1 MAATRYKTAVDMPVI
16 GKGQLDPAESAPAL
30 GKGQPLRV
38 TTWPLEK
45 TIDLFL
51 CITCPDGE
59 SPDFVVGNNALSGS
73 GQGDM
78 LTVGYASAPALL
90 GGTVKKG
97 DLLTVKSGKFTKAA
111 TGNLCVGRASVD
123 GVSGDIISI
132 LPLTQTAP

>member
-1 MAATRYKTAVDMPVI
+1 MAAKRYKTAVDMPVI

-59 SPDFVVGNNALSGS
+59 SPDFVVGNRARCRSR
-73 GQGDM
+73 QGDM
-78 LTVGYASAPALL
+78 LTARSSSAPAFLA
-90 GGTVKKG
+90 GTV
-97 DLLTVKSGKFTKAA
+97 
-111 TGNLCVGRASVD
+111 
-123 GVSGDIISI
+123 
-132 LPLTQTAP
+132 

>member
-1 MAATRYKTAVDMPVI
+1 MAAIRYKTSVDTPVI
-16 GKGQLDPAESAPAL
+16 VKGQLDPAESAPAL

-38 TTWPLEK
+38 TTWPIEK
-45 TIDLFL
+45 SVDLFL

-59 SPDFVVGNNALSGS
+59 APDFVVGNNALSGS

-78 LTVGYASAPALL
+78 VTVGYPNAPALL

-111 TGNLCVGRASVD
+111 TGNLCVGRASLD

>member
-1 MAATRYKTAVDMPVI
+1 MAATRYKTSVDMPVI

-45 TIDLFL
+45 TTDLFL

-59 SPDFVVGNNALSGS
+59 APDFVVGNNALSGS

-78 LTVGYASAPALL
+78 VTVGYPSAPALL

-111 TGNLCVGRASVD
+111 TGNVCVGRASLD

-132 LPLTQTAP
+132 LPLTQAAP